1 MDVEIVEL
9 DGKKYVVVASVS
21 PPDMEHI
28 VKIPEGSYDRKE
40 VMGDRVV
47 WLKEYVEE
55 TQTQEG

>member
-1 MDVEIVEL
+1 MEWEIIEL
-9 DGKKYVVVASVS
+9 DGKKYVVVASVL
-21 PPDMEHI
+21 PKDREHI

-55 TQTQEG
+55 EQATEG